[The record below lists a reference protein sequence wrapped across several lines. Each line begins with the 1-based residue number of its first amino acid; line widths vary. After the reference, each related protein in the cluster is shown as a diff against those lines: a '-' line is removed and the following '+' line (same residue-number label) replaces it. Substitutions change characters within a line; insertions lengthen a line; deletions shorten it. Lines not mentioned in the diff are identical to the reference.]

1 MALDAF
7 VFVYG
12 TLKTGYHNYNV
23 YLKPSIDLGK
33 AAFVGTA
40 RTSTTEFVMV
50 LKKDRFVPCLFRAPA
65 GVEGYAV
72 PGEVYR
78 VDADALEALDLLEGV
93 DERYYVR
100 EDIDVTLESG
110 ERIVAGAYLM
120 PIRDDLLE
128 LARIDNYTDAHHD
141 GYKSRTRTPKLKILK
156 CIYGQAKADAV
167 QALLDQGVAFEDA
180 WQQVV
185 G

>member
-1 MALDAF
+1 MALDTF

-33 AAFVGTA
+33 AAFVGAA
-40 RTSTTEFVMV
+40 RTTSADFIMV

-65 GVEGYAV
+65 GEEGYVV

-78 VDADALEALDLLEGV
+78 VDADALGALDLLEGV
-93 DERYYVR
+93 DERYYMR
-100 EDIDVTLESG
+100 EEIDVTLENG
-110 ERIVAGAYLM
+110 DQVVAGAYLM

-128 LARIDNYTDAHHD
+128 LARIKDYTDELHD
-141 GYKSRTRTPKLKILK
+141 GYKSRTRTPKLRILK
-156 CIYGQAKADAV
+156 CIYGQEKADAV
-167 QALLDQGVAFEDA
+167 QAMVDQGVAFEDA
-180 WQQVV
+180 WKQVV